1 MEAKDDLQIY
11 LESVCHVQAW
21 AKRQIA
27 KQRQEVTQINL
38 LSINSVKQKLMKQK
52 QSPLAR
58 INRVLKFYESRG
70 QNREFVN
77 RVYRSILK
85 NRINGL

>member
-1 MEAKDDLQIY
+1 MEAKDNLQRY

-21 AKRQIA
+21 AKKQIA
-27 KQRQEVTQINL
+27 KHKQEVTQINL

-77 RVYRSILK
+77 RVYISILK